1 MNLSRLPDAP
11 LNRLPWLLAGALLY
25 ALAFAPG
32 PLPAWL
38 LPCAQWLGLG
48 LLARHTLLAPTPW
61 RAARDAWLFGTV
73 FFALGTYWIYISLHT
88 FGGIPAPLA
97 VAAVVALAAV
107 MALYFGLAAL
117 LTRWLAP
124 DGLGL
129 PAILAWSAAWTGAE
143 WLRGTLFTGF
153 PWLNAAYAQ
162 VDGPYAGWAILGGA
176 YTVAFWAAFSSA
188 ALLVC
193 LPAGTLALRRRWP
206 ALGLALVTAA
216 AGPLLA
222 RVEWSHA
229 DGEPLR
235 VALVQGNIGQDIK
248 FDPIHIV
255 NALQTHLQMS
265 AAALESEQGADL
277 VLLPETMIPLFQH
290 QLPMAFWE
298 QWRDLA
304 ANHEAVVLMGVP
316 LYSGPPDRY
325 TNSIVSLHAET
336 DLDAL
341 FAGTPA
347 EHYDKQHLVPFGEF
361 IPAGFRW
368 FVDMMEM
375 PLGDFN
381 RGDISQPPFP
391 AHGQSVAANI
401 CYEDVFGEELLPA
414 VRNGATLLANFSNLG
429 WFGSSWALRQHLQ
442 MSRLRA
448 QETAR
453 PMLRATNTGATA
465 IVDER
470 GQVQHSL
477 PTASVG
483 TLYATVQGR
492 SGLTPYARTGN
503 TPVLA
508 VIALLLVL
516 LGAARLRRKPDAASR

>member
-1 MNLSRLPDAP
+1 MNRSRHPDEP

-38 LPCAQWLGLG
+38 LPGAQWLGLG
-48 LLARHTLLAPTPW
+48 LLARHTLLAPSPW
-61 RAARDAWLFGTV
+61 RAARDAWLFGIF
-73 FFALGTYWIYISLHT
+73 FFALGTYWIFISLHT
-88 FGGIPAPLA
+88 YGGIPAALA
-97 VAAVVALAAV
+97 VIAVVALAAV

-117 LTRWLAP
+117 VARWLAP
-124 DGLGL
+124 AGLGL

-143 WLRGTLFTGF
+143 WLRGTLFSGF

-188 ALLVC
+188 ALLVW
-193 LPAGTLALRRRWP
+193 LPTGIQTTARRLP
-206 ALGLALVTAA
+206 ALGLALAA
-216 AGPLLA
+216 ALAGVLLA
-222 RVEWSHA
+222 RTDWSVA
-229 DGEPLR
+229 EGEPLR

-265 AAALESEQGADL
+265 TAALESEQGADL

-304 ANHEAVVLMGVP
+304 DSHNAVVLMGVP

-325 TNSIVSLHAET
+325 TNSIIALHGGT
-336 DLDAL
+336 DLQAL
-341 FAGTPA
+341 YAGTPD

-361 IPAGFRW
+361 IPSGFRW

-391 AHGQSVAANI
+391 AHDQFVAANI

-414 VRNGATLLANFSNLG
+414 VRGGATLLANFSNLG

-465 IVDER
+465 IVDEH
-470 GQVQHSL
+470 GQVQTSL
-477 PTASVG
+477 PTAAVG
-483 TLYATVQGR
+483 TLYGSVQGR
-492 SGLTPYARTGN
+492 SGLTPYVRAGN
-503 TPVLA
+503 TPILA
-508 VIALLLVL
+508 IIALLLVG
-516 LGAARLRRKPDAASR
+516 LGIARLRRRQARTGH